1 MPSPTAAPTVSSTV
15 GLKNLVI
22 APVTA
27 DTEESTTYGDL
38 QKVAGAIEA
47 TITPENNDPDV
58 QYFDDT
64 EGDVLYPDP
73 ELSFTTRLADLP
85 LVIQEM
91 IFGNQID
98 DNGVLIRSANDK
110 PGYFAVGFMS
120 EKANGKYRFVWL
132 YKVRAKPVTESYAT
146 KEGTPSRSRKA
157 TPPRRARPLP
167 GRPARSNGRRSREP
181 RMGAIR
187 PLPMK
192 ARAALILPRLRP
204 SLNPSIRPRSRRR
217 KMGRNCPHHNIPR
230 LPFFRRA
237 LSLPLYRAYGRARA

>member
-98 DNGVLIRSANDK
+98 DNGVLVRTASDR
-110 PGYFAVGFMS
+110 PPYFAVGFKS
-120 EKANGKYRFVWL
+120 EKSDGAFRYVWL
-132 YKVRAKPVTESYAT
+132 YKGAT
-146 KEGTPSRSRKA
+146 R
-157 TPPRRARPLP
+157 
-167 GRPARSNGRRSREP
+167 
-181 RMGAIR
+181 
-187 PLPMK
+187 
-192 ARAALILPRLRP
+192 
-204 SLNPSIRPRSRRR
+204 
-217 KMGRNCPHHNIPR
+217 
-230 LPFFRRA
+230 
-237 LSLPLYRAYGRARA
+237 

>member
-120 EKANGKYRFVWL
+120 EKANGKYRLCVAVQSTGQAGHGKL
-132 YKVRAKPVTESYAT
+132 RHQGGHDHYPAD
-146 KEGTPSRSRKA
+146 
-157 TPPRRARPLP
+157 RR
-167 GRPARSNGRRSREP
+167 GRMDGDQENFGW
-181 RMGAIR
+181 
-187 PLPMK
+187 
-192 ARAALILPRLRP
+192 
-204 SLNPSIRPRSRRR
+204 
-217 KMGRNCPHHNIPR
+217 
-230 LPFFRRA
+230 A
-237 LSLPLYRAYGRARA
+237 LSGHCR

>member
-38 QKVAGAIEA
+38 QRVAGAIEA

-98 DNGVLIRSANDK
+98 DNGVLSAPPTTSPATSPWALCPK
-110 PGYFAVGFMS
+110 RPTASTVMCGCS
-120 EKANGKYRFVWL
+120 KY
-132 YKVRAKPVTESYAT
+132 
-146 KEGTPSRSRKA
+146 GPSRSRKA

-217 KMGRNCPHHNIPR
+217 KMGRKRCDKR
-230 LPFFRRA
+230 LI
-237 LSLPLYRAYGRARA
+237 LL

>member
-1 MPSPTAAPTVSSTV
+1 MLLLQIFMAAFAVRNSGGAGCPCPVLLCFFINHEHSPWALCPRRPTA
-15 GLKNLVI
+15 G
-22 APVTA
+22 TA
-27 DTEESTTYGDL
+27 MCGCT
-38 QKVAGAIEA
+38 
-47 TITPENNDPDV
+47 
-58 QYFDDT
+58 
-64 EGDVLYPDP
+64 
-73 ELSFTTRLADLP
+73 
-85 LVIQEM
+85 
-91 IFGNQID
+91 
-98 DNGVLIRSANDK
+98 
-110 PGYFAVGFMS
+110 
-120 EKANGKYRFVWL
+120 KY
-132 YKVRAKPVTESYAT
+132 E
-146 KEGTPSRSRKA
+146 PSRSRKA

-204 SLNPSIRPRSRRR
+204 SSNPSIRPRSRRR